1 MSDAYTKSEAT
12 ELCGIYYFH
21 SPFSEFSAVYSKSL
35 TWCQPDASICMI
47 KVFKQMTK
55 ELPDDC

>member
-21 SPFSEFSAVYSKSL
+21 SLVSEFSAVYSKSL

-47 KVFKQMTK
+47 KVFV
-55 ELPDDC
+55 